1 MTRRQK
7 TTILTVIGVADLACF
22 VFANVGCG
30 EIWNGLGVF
39 GILLFLA
46 LFEFL

>member
-7 TTILTVIGVADLACF
+7 TKTLAILGIADLACF
-22 VFANVGCG
+22 AFANFGYG